1 MADLLNLQ
9 YQKIL
14 DISRQMQQA
23 GEAQEWDLLLDL
35 EKHRQA
41 QFAALPN
48 NLAGSNSG
56 AIVQTLKEIQECD
69 RALMEKVESW
79 LQHARIL
86 LRMPPEE
93 DIRGK

>member
-9 YQKIL
+9 YQMIL

-23 GEAQEWDLLLDL
+23 GEAQEWDLLLEL
-35 EKHRQA
+35 EKQRQDK
-41 QFAALPN
+41 FAALPN
-48 NLAGSNSG
+48 NVAGKGNSG
-56 AIVQTLKEIQECD
+56 AIVEILKEIQECD

-86 LRMPPEE
+86 LRMPPK
-93 DIRGK
+93 DDNSP